1 MASIS
6 LKQVHKAYQGNA
18 PVLRHVDLEVGVDEF
33 CVFLGPSGSGKSTL
47 LRMIAGLEAIS
58 SGELRIDGKRVND
71 VHPSER
77 RVAMVFQ
84 NYALYP
90 HMSVYENMAFALR
103 QARLDRA
110 TIDRKVRQAA
120 ASLQLESLLDR
131 KPVALSGGQR
141 QRVAIGRAIVREP
154 GVFLFDEPLSNLDAA
169 LRVQTRT
176 EIARLHR
183 EFNQTSAVYVT
194 HDQTEAM
201 ALADKIVLL
210 HAGADMQREGSIAQV
225 GSPLDLYHRP
235 KNRFV
240 AGFIGSPRMNFMQGK
255 VIEANS
261 DGISLRL
268 AGGEVLAAS
277 VDGRSVRAGA
287 EVTLGVRPE
296 HLAIAGSETTSQVIG
311 VRTRLIERFGECTYL
326 HAELAERADTH
337 VVAKLSGDV
346 DLARGRPIALCAP
359 REACHVFD
367 DNGVALPRLACPDR
381 AGFPERAVRRA

>member
-1 MASIS
+1 
-6 LKQVHKAYQGNA
+6 
-18 PVLRHVDLEVGVDEF
+18 
-33 CVFLGPSGSGKSTL
+33 
-47 LRMIAGLEAIS
+47 
-58 SGELRIDGKRVND
+58 
-71 VHPSER
+71 
-77 RVAMVFQ
+77 
-84 NYALYP
+84 
-90 HMSVYENMAFALR
+90 
-103 QARLDRA
+103 
-110 TIDRKVRQAA
+110 
-120 ASLQLESLLDR
+120 
-131 KPVALSGGQR
+131 
-141 QRVAIGRAIVREP
+141 
-154 GVFLFDEPLSNLDAA
+154 
-169 LRVQTRT
+169 
-176 EIARLHR
+176 
-183 EFNQTSAVYVT
+183 
-194 HDQTEAM
+194 
-201 ALADKIVLL
+201 
-210 HAGADMQREGSIAQV
+210 MQREGSIAQV

-326 HAELAERADTH
+326 HAELAERVDTH